1 MLIVHNKI
9 VKIVYGRYDME
20 NKFNYGER
28 LRQLRRE
35 RGLTQEEVALRADIT
50 TSYYGQLERNI
61 ANPTIS
67 MLDRIC
73 EVMGVSITDIFT
85 DSNTNLLGIDALS
98 MRILHFLSDKTDEE
112 KETALALLK
121 TAFKLRSS
129 NKN

>member
-1 MLIVHNKI
+1 M
-9 VKIVYGRYDME
+9 D

-35 RGLTQEEVALRADIT
+35 RGLTQEEMALRADIT

-67 MLDRIC
+67 MLNKIC

-85 DSNTNLLGIDALS
+85 ESNTNLLGIDALS

-121 TAFKLRSS
+121 TAFKLQNHR
-129 NKN
+129 NQPPTR